1 MIQKAASNLTALAIT
16 AALLLPS
23 LPATAD
29 SQSLLGSGIGN
40 FKLTYYWIV
49 YEQEF
54 PGRPAVPLYTT
65 DGKVIAVVT
74 DRFAER
80 VTMEGT
86 GVLRDG
92 RIVNLHEE
100 CDFATHGWC
109 FLDVDRDAAPFG
121 YGSYDPLRPFRTL
134 AVPSDEIPRGTVVY
148 VPDFDGMPLPTD
160 EGGFDF
166 HDGCFVVED
175 TGWSLH
181 GKHID
186 LFALAEAHYKALD
199 ERMKGRERVSVFLDS
214 PLCPSSSSALYDPA
228 TWVEELASY

>member
-1 MIQKAASNLTALAIT
+1 MPPKAARHLLQLTVT
-16 AALLLPS
+16 AALLAIS
-23 LPATAD
+23 IPASGD
-29 SQSLLGSGIGN
+29 DISPVGSEIGD

-54 PGRPAVPLYTT
+54 PGRPTVPLYTL
-65 DGKVIAVVT
+65 DGKVIAVVSSI
-74 DRFAER
+74 FAER
-80 VTMEGT
+80 VSMEGT

-92 RIVNLHEE
+92 RIVNLHKE
-100 CDFATHGWC
+100 CDFATYGWC
-109 FLDVDRDAAPFG
+109 FLNVDRDAAPFG

-134 AVPSDEIPRGTVVY
+134 AVPKDEIPRGTVVY
-148 VPDFDGMPLPTD
+148 VPDFDGMPLPSD

-186 LFALAEAHYKALD
+186 LFALAEAHYRALD

-228 TWVEELASY
+228 TWVKELASY